1 MSALTKA
8 KGFKK
13 SRSGTYLSMAATAFG
28 AIGVAKRLKTARAE
42 KDTLVLIDATVSAA
56 AIVTGPDGKALLD
69 AEVLGRGDRVTARL
83 ARGRFTAAVLE
94 VLPGAPADPE
104 PDA

>member
-28 AIGVAKRLKTARAE
+28 AVGVAKRLKKARAE

-56 AIVTGPDGKALLD
+56 AIVTGLAILYRELKRLGDDDVLL
-69 AEVLGRGDRVTARL
+69 G
-83 ARGRFTAAVLE
+83 
-94 VLPGAPADPE
+94 
-104 PDA
+104 